1 MLVVELNKFFTLKK
15 SKKKQHTEKQH
26 FIPETYIKQFYDDEY
41 KVWRLNVKYKNIKDF
56 TSAQIFYGLKQYD
69 LKYGNSTYRGI
80 ESNYADLEDTL
91 GKVYKIM
98 KEGNFIDVLKNNK
111 DTNRDVFYIF
121 KVAIAFQHF
130 RNIHVDYSEHIK
142 NNLSLTSIYNERK
155 EYFIKNFSFIDMKEL
170 KYIDRKLKISIK
182 KDKESLLALT
192 KAIQY
197 IFLPILLTD
206 FNKGNLKIAKFK
218 KRYLISGD
226 RPIVYGSQ
234 EELYQFSNFMYPL
247 SADTLIYS
255 LGNKITEDIVSNHKK
270 INQMIY
276 DNSVEYAIS
285 HDKSILKEF
294 V

>member
-1 MLVVELNKFFTLKK
+1 MVELNKLFTPQN
-15 SKKKQHTEKQH
+15 SKKEQHTKNQH
-26 FIPETYIKQFYDDEY
+26 FIPETYIKQFYNNEF
-41 KVWRLNVKYKNIKDF
+41 KVWRLNVKYKNIKDY

-69 LKYGNSTYRGI
+69 LKYGDSTYRGI

-98 KEGNFIDVLKNNK
+98 KEGNFIDALKK
-111 DTNRDVFYIF
+111 DKETNRDVFYIF

-130 RNIHVDYSEHIK
+130 RNIHVDYSDHIK
-142 NNLSLTSIYNERK
+142 NNLNLTSIYNKRK
-155 EYFIKNFSFIDMKEL
+155 EYFLKNFSFINMKEL
-170 KYIDRKLKISIK
+170 KYIDKKLRFSIK

-197 IFLPILLTD
+197 VFLPILLTD
-206 FNKGNLKIAKFK
+206 LNKGNLRIAKFP
-218 KRYLISGD
+218 KRCLISCD
-226 RPIVYGSQ
+226 SPIVYGSQ

-247 SADTLIYS
+247 SANTLIYS
-255 LGNKITEDIVSNHKK
+255 LGNDITEDIVRNYKK
-270 INQMIY
+270 VNRMIF
-276 DNSVEYAIS
+276 DNSVQYVIS